1 LRRPRWLLSALFIS
15 FNCFSSIVC
24 SSAHGYAQARSPQS
38 TSQESVAAIA
48 ALDNWRK
55 VDAGPFSILAPPGWQ
70 FHQLE
75 GVDSYVGEFV
85 GDGITLT
92 FDFGGYSN
100 SLKKEKKPEY
110 VVVHKSIGGRRAKIV
125 APRKPGHGI
134 TGVYLRK
141 VRGPNALCLW
151 GKDLTSGQQG
161 LALKIFET
169 LRFGGPLPRY
179 VDPPPPAKQVK

>member
-1 LRRPRWLLSALFIS
+1 LLIS
-15 FNCFSSIVC
+15 FDCFSSIGL
-24 SSAHGYAQARSPQS
+24 SSGDSHAQVRPPQS
-38 TSQESVAAIA
+38 TSQDRIGAIA

-85 GDGITLT
+85 GDGIALR
-92 FDFGGYSN
+92 FDFGGYSD
-100 SLKKEKKPEY
+100 SLKEEKKPEY

-134 TGVYLRK
+134 TGVYLRN

-151 GKDLTSGQQG
+151 GKDLTS
-161 LALKIFET
+161 A
-169 LRFGGPLPRY
+169 
-179 VDPPPPAKQVK
+179 